1 MLDFYVTSLFFW
13 GADIPALIARGLLL
27 VLGVSVAV
35 HLICAANFL
44 EPGTAPAHI
53 GLLLAT
59 GVASAIGVVHGAVVG
74 NIYESLIASAV
85 ACAALLALSIALWA
99 RGMRACDHFK
109 KQGQP

>member
-1 MLDFYVTSLFFW
+1 
-13 GADIPALIARGLLL
+13 
-27 VLGVSVAV
+27 
-35 HLICAANFL
+35 
-44 EPGTAPAHI
+44 
-53 GLLLAT
+53 
-59 GVASAIGVVHGAVVG
+59 VHGAVVG